1 MSSLAVVILL
11 LVVFSSTVAGHLH
24 HLRDLLISAGVIL
37 VLINLAGSRVLFK
50 PIAQYIDTGT
60 GFEDA
65 RDRIRVLPAASA
77 IWAALLVSIHMFA
90 LFYLHHARFLIYNKD
105 AFYLVILP
113 ALLIV
118 LFSIMMGLFIYFVI
132 GNFTSKVREEFFNRF
147 GDVVTPG
154 AGSVLRK
161 LAIAFF
167 AVTVIPVAIIYLRIY
182 LFPHHTNFELL
193 DSTQIEKIYLSGALF
208 LSIIAFI
215 FVGKDFASPLILLEQ
230 SMLRI
235 GRGELQARTPVLTDD
250 ELGRL
255 TVGFNSMA
263 EQLENQADIGETF
276 GKFIPDSIVPTVLKD
291 KGVVRP
297 QLREATILF
306 TDIEGFTSICESLKP
321 DEIVT
326 MLNEYFTLVS
336 EPIREFGGVITQ
348 FQGDAVLASFNLP
361 VEDKS
366 HAANAVNAAIKV
378 QKLLLTHE
386 FVHGIP
392 LRTRIGVHT
401 GPVVGGT
408 VGDGV
413 RLGYTVHGDT
423 VNVAARLEQMNKD
436 YASSILVSESTAT
449 LAESDFNFQEV
460 GQVPLRGRK
469 EPVRAFEVLF

>member
-1 MSSLAVVILL
+1 M
-11 LVVFSSTVAGHLH
+11 
-24 HLRDLLISAGVIL
+24 RDLLISVGVIL

-50 PIAQYIDTGT
+50 PISQCIDTGT
-60 GFEDA
+60 GFEEA

-77 IWAALLVSIHMFA
+77 IWAALLVSIHMFG
-90 LFYLHHARFLIYNKD
+90 LFYLHHARFLTYNRD
-105 AFYLVILP
+105 TFYLVIYP
-113 ALLIV
+113 ALLII
-118 LFSIMMGLFIYFVI
+118 LFSILMGLFIYFVI
-132 GNFTSKVREEFFNRF
+132 GNFTSKVREEFFYRF
-147 GDVVTPG
+147 GDVITPG
-154 AGSVLRK
+154 SGTVLRK
-161 LAIAFF
+161 MAIAFF
-167 AVTVIPVAIIYLRIY
+167 AVTVIPVTIVFLRIY
-182 LFPHHTNFELL
+182 LFPHHAHFELL
-193 DSTQIEKIYLSGALF
+193 DSTQIEKIYLSGVVF

-215 FVGKDFASPLILLEQ
+215 FVGKNFARPLNLLEQ
-230 SMLRI
+230 SMHRI

-263 EQLENQADIGETF
+263 EKLENQADIGETF
-276 GKFIPDSIVPTVLKD
+276 GKFLPDSIVPTVLKD

-306 TDIEGFTSICESLKP
+306 SDIEGFTTICESLKP
-321 DEIVT
+321 DEIVA
-326 MLNEYFTLVS
+326 MLNEYFTLVA
-336 EPIREFGGVITQ
+336 EPIREFRGVITQ

-378 QKLLLTHE
+378 QKLISTHK
-386 FVHGIP
+386 FVDGVP
-392 LRTRIGVHT
+392 LKTRIGLHT

-423 VNVAARLEQMNKD
+423 VNVAARLEQMNKECN
-436 YASSILVSESTAT
+436 SSVLVSERTVMMAG
-449 LAESDFNFQEV
+449 SDFNFKEV
-460 GQVPLRGRK
+460 GQVLLRGRK